1 MILFFCFFLISKIF
15 LVLNIVVLTTL
26 VTQLL
31 TAAAQ
36 PPPPPHTHTHTHKY
50 TQYDKAM
57 TGMANKLLKRTH
69 PSNLAYV
76 SDWDG
81 GRNVHKMDHLVCF
94 LPGILALGAYTKP
107 DSPNRDRDMM
117 LAKSLMYTCYQ
128 MYKRT
133 KTGIAAE
140 YYEMPGGGDPKP
152 ASRAP
157 FYILRPETAESLFVL
172 HQLTGNPIY
181 RDWSFEMFA
190 AIEKYCKTQYGYGA
204 WPDVRQTGR
213 RPDDRMESFWLGETL
228 KYFYLIQVP
237 MEEHGIDLT
246 KYVFNTEAHPTRTIP
261 EIRKA
266 IADAAAGR

>member
-1 MILFFCFFLISKIF
+1 
-15 LVLNIVVLTTL
+15 
-26 VTQLL
+26 
-31 TAAAQ
+31 
-36 PPPPPHTHTHTHKY
+36 
-50 TQYDKAM
+50 M
-57 TGMANKLLKRTH
+57 TGMANKLLKRTSR
-69 PSNLAYV
+69 SNLAYV

-81 GRNVHKMDHLVCF
+81 GRNVHKMDHLGTFLLLKCMHFATRTMPDFVCSSCFRLAFRLVFFSFRTVCF
-94 LPGILALGAYTKP
+94 LPGILALGAYSKP

-128 MYKRT
+128 MYERT
-133 KTGIAAE
+133 NTGIAAE
-140 YYEMPGGGDPKP
+140 YYEYPGGGDPKP
-152 ASRAP
+152 APRAP

-181 RDWSFEMFA
+181 RDWSFNMFS

-228 KYFYLIQVP
+228 KYFYLVQVP

-246 KYVFNTEAHPTRTIP
+246 KYVFNTEAHPTRTLT
-261 EIRKA
+261 EVRKA
-266 IADAAAGR
+266 IKEAASKASNGRL